1 MGLMA
6 RDGRQVVTPMI
17 HKDRTPSRIAKHS
30 VKIAGHNSSVSL
42 EDAFWGALREIAVV
56 QNMRMSE
63 LVSRIARH
71 RENKNLSSAIR
82 LFVSDHYRQTA
93 SDKHP

>member
-1 MGLMA
+1 M
-6 RDGRQVVTPMI
+6 DGEKVTVMI
-17 HKDRTPSRIAKHS
+17 RKHRTPSRIIKHS

-42 EDAFWGALREIAVV
+42 EDAFWGALREIAVI

-63 LVSRIARH
+63 LVSHIAKH

-82 LFVSDHYRQTA
+82 VFVLDHYRQAA
-93 SDKHP
+93 SDRHQ